1 MTFPSSRARLT
12 SIVAVVVVLVSSL
25 IASVPIAH
33 ASGLADG
40 AYLYVAQGSA
50 LHVYRFG
57 TWDEVATFSLPQL
70 SDGVRGVAMDPTL
83 GALFIAHGGDGGPNG
98 NGSLLKWDVA
108 TGTTSWDM
116 AYPFGTDQLAACGG
130 RVYMPTGE
138 AATGSTWEVLSGA
151 DGSVLSTLAGG
162 ARPHNTICD
171 AGHVFMGG
179 RQARYLFMKV
189 LPSGARMKVGPSPS
203 VKTGVRPFTVN
214 ADDTRAYI
222 TWTKYRGFSV
232 ADLTTGAILASEN
245 FGPVPSGFRP
255 TSPSHGISLSPDGT
269 EVYVMD
275 APARQVEVWTAGDAP
290 THLATINVW
299 LGFAMPL
306 RLPQRGLAP
315 AQPRRS
321 VRVRQRLRGRD
332 RHHHANGRG
341 LDRNARERPSWVDR
355 DRLVG
360 RSASGDVI
368 ALRDRPLAQTESPKS
383 CSSGEPL
390 PLTCASVWH

>member
-290 THLATINVW
+290 THLATINVSGLTGSDSPCPYDCLKEGW
-299 LGFAMPL
+299 LL
-306 RLPQRGLAP
+306 HSLD
-315 AQPRRS
+315 
-321 VRVRQRLRGRD
+321 GRYVFVSD
-332 RHHHANGRG
+332 
-341 LDRNARERPSWVDR
+341 
-355 DRLVG
+355 
-360 RSASGDVI
+360 SGDVI
-368 ALRDRPLAQTESPKS
+368 DTTTRTVVGSIATLANDRHGSIEIDWSGGAPVAT
-383 CSSGEPL
+383 SSHFG
-390 PLTCASVWH
+390 TGH